1 MNRLSVCLQMRMSV
15 YLVVTRVTPTLG
27 AVTSS
32 GRISVSVTRAS
43 TAMDTL
49 VLVGKG
55 CVVCVFV
62 CYPLVSCK
70 HYFLCM
76 SITCVCLQTLRSV
89 L

>member
-1 MNRLSVCLQMRMSV
+1 M

-49 VLVGKG
+49 VLVGK
-55 CVVCVFV
+55 VCVFV
-62 CYPLVSCK
+62 VTHLYHV
-70 HYFLCM
+70 
-76 SITCVCLQTLRSV
+76 SITFSV
-89 L
+89 

>member
-1 MNRLSVCLQMRMSV
+1 M
-15 YLVVTRVTPTLG
+15 TPTLG

-49 VLVGKG
+49 VLVGK
-55 CVVCVFV
+55 VCVC

-70 HYFLCM
+70 HYFLRM
-76 SITCVCLQTLRSV
+76 SITCVCLQTLMSV

>member
-55 CVVCVFV
+55 WVCVFV
-62 CYPLVSCK
+62 VTHLYHVSIA
-70 HYFLCM
+70 F
-76 SITCVCLQTLRSV
+76 SV
-89 L
+89 

>member
-15 YLVVTRVTPTLG
+15 YLVVTCVTPTLG

-49 VLVGKG
+49 VLVGNG
-55 CVVCVFV
+55 CVCVFV
-62 CYPLVSCK
+62 VTHLY
-70 HYFLCM
+70 HA
-76 SITCVCLQTLRSV
+76 SITFSV
-89 L
+89 